1 MGDFVNSRERVRQ
14 ALLCRKPDR
23 IPKALGF
30 FDQSLGAIAPKSPE
44 DYFDLEI
51 RYVDFNPPDDQ
62 VAFQS
67 YMERLPEDI
76 HVGNLA
82 QLRTYHEWQY
92 HPERGPA
99 RPLSKVLSLKELAR
113 YVLPDLSNPIRHAGH
128 TKKVE
133 RLHAQGFAVAG
144 SPPHLGGDL
153 FEAAWRLRGFENF
166 MIDMVDR
173 VEMADYLLDQLTSM
187 LIENALILAR
197 AGIDILLLDDD
208 VAMPTGLMISPD
220 TWRYHFKDRMAKVI
234 NIAREESPD
243 LLIFYHSD
251 GDFTQLVPDLVDIG
265 INVINPVQPDCMD
278 GAAIKRDFGDRL
290 AMWGTVG
297 TARLWDEGTP
307 DQIRSEVRRCV
318 DTMGPQGLLLAP
330 AYDIDFAPFENIV
343 AFVEAVKEFGQI

>member
-1 MGDFVNSRERVRQ
+1 MGGFVNSRERVRQ

-30 FDQSLGAIAPKSPE
+30 FDQSLGAIAPKAPE

-51 RYVDFNPPDDQ
+51 RYVDFNPPHDQ
-62 VAFQS
+62 DAFQR

-92 HPERGPA
+92 HPERGSA
-99 RPLSKVLSLKELAR
+99 RPLSKVRSLKELAR
-113 YVLPDLSNPIRHAGH
+113 YVLPDLSNPIRHAGL

-220 TWRYHFKDRMAKVI
+220 TWRRHFKDRLARVI
-234 NIAREESPD
+234 NIAREEAPD
-243 LLIFYHSD
+243 LLVFYHCD
-251 GDFTQLVPDLVDIG
+251 CDFTRLVPDLVDIG
-265 INVINPVQPDCMD
+265 VNVINPVQPDCMD
-278 GAAIKRDFGDRL
+278 GAAIKREFGNRL

-297 TARLWDEGTP
+297 SARLWDLGTP
-307 DQIRSEVRRCV
+307 DQIRTEVRRCIQ
-318 DTMGPQGLLLAP
+318 TLGPQGLLLAP

-343 AFVEAVKEFGQI
+343 AFVESVEAFGRI